1 MYRCVSIKQMQDF
14 DKATIEKVGS
24 TTLMAKAAKAV
35 YDEIQDKG
43 KNIYII
49 SGSGNNGGDG
59 IALLELF
66 QKDGY
71 NPKLFLVSDK
81 VSQDAQYFLDRVNK
95 DYVKSISECDYKAD
109 IIIDCILGTGF
120 KGAVKD
126 NIKDIILNINDT
138 STYVISVDIP
148 SGLSGQS
155 GKAGIAV
162 RANKTIAIQYAK
174 YGHYLNDGKDY
185 IGDLIIKDIGIEA
198 LEETV
203 QVVEEKDIVFPQRK
217 QNSNKGTYGRAVIIG
232 GCKNY
237 VGAVKIANMGIS
249 SLRVG
254 AGLNAIAI
262 PKSLTPAILPNI
274 IESTI
279 ICLDELDGNLKF
291 NKNQL
296 NDLLKTASAIAV
308 GMGMGP
314 NKAENKK
321 IIKYIV
327 ENTTRPILIDADGLN
342 AFEDDG
348 AFLLNHE
355 NVIITPHPK
364 EFSRLFHIHMED
376 ILDDPMTVVKN
387 VIKYTKAT
395 VLLKGSST
403 IIARG
408 DEAYLVVNGT
418 PALAKGGSGD
428 TLSGVILG
436 LLAQGFDIEKSAYT
450 GAYLCA
456 KAATRC
462 EYEYSQYGVLASD
475 VAKEIKNIINA

>member
-1 MYRCVSIKQMQDF
+1 MFRCVSIKEMQDF

-35 YDEIQDKG
+35 YDEIEKKD

-71 NPKLFLVSDK
+71 NPKLFLTSDK

-95 DYVKSISECDYKAD
+95 DYVFSIDKCDYKAD

-120 KGAVKD
+120 KGELKPPYDEIVDKINNSKAY
-126 NIKDIILNINDT
+126 IL
-138 STYVISVDIP
+138 SVDIP

-155 GKAGIAV
+155 GQAIKAV
-162 RANKTIAIQYAK
+162 NANKTVAIQFAK
-174 YGHYLNDGKDY
+174 YGHYLNDGKDFV
-185 IGDLIIKDIGIEA
+185 GELVIKDIGIEA
-198 LEETV
+198 TEDTA
-203 QVVEEKDIVFPQRK
+203 QVIEGKDVVFNKRK
-217 QNSNKGTYGRAVIIG
+217 ANSNKGSFGKSVIIG

-237 VGAVKIANMGIS
+237 VGAIKIANMGVS
-249 SLRVG
+249 ALRVG

-262 PKSLTPAILPNI
+262 PQSLMYAMLPNI
-274 IESTI
+274 IDSTI
-279 ICLDELDGNLKF
+279 ICLDDLDGNLKF
-291 NKNQL
+291 NKKQL
-296 NDLLKTASAIAV
+296 NDILKSAAAIAV

-321 IIKYIV
+321 IIEYLI
-327 ENTTRPILIDADGLN
+327 ENTTRPVLVDADGLN

-348 AFLLNHE
+348 AFLLHHE
-355 NVIITPHPK
+355 NVVITPHPK

-376 ILDDPMTVVKN
+376 VLADPMAAVKK
-387 VIKYTKAT
+387 VIKYTKGT
-395 VLLKGSST
+395 ILLKGSST
-403 IIARG
+403 IVAKG

-418 PALAKGGSGD
+418 PVLAKGGSGD

-436 LLAQGFDIEKSAYT
+436 LLAQGYKIEQAAYM